1 MTDFDHTQ
9 HGGLEAELELVRT
22 TVRRFFAEEVAPH
35 YATWEK
41 QGYIDRGLWR
51 KAGELGLLCPTIREQ
66 DGGLGADIRY
76 SRVVIEEMARSNC
89 ELPGIYLHSDIVVP
103 YIARLGTEEQ
113 KRKWLPGCISGDVVT
128 CIGIS
133 EPDAGSDMRGL
144 RTGAVRDGD
153 DWVISGQK
161 IFITNG
167 WLADLALIVANT
179 GDKDNTSTKSIFLVE
194 TFRDGF
200 RRGQLLEKVGQKAQD
215 TTELFLDEVRVPA
228 DALLGEAG
236 NGLGYLM
243 QELPTERLLI
253 AISALALTE
262 TVFAQTVD
270 YVHQRRAFGK
280 AIAEF
285 QVTRFTLAEL
295 KTEIEVG
302 KAFVDNCIDE
312 VLNGTL
318 GTSRASMAKLWLTE
332 MQGRVIDRCVQLFG
346 GYGYMWEY
354 PVARAFAN
362 ARGQRIYGGSND
374 IMKEIIAREI
384 FAK

>member
-1 MTDFDHTQ
+1 
-9 HGGLEAELELVRT
+9 
-22 TVRRFFAEEVAPH
+22 
-35 YATWEK
+35 
-41 QGYIDRGLWR
+41 
-51 KAGELGLLCPTIREQ
+51 
-66 DGGLGADIRY
+66 
-76 SRVVIEEMARSNC
+76 
-89 ELPGIYLHSDIVVP
+89 
-103 YIARLGTEEQ
+103 
-113 KRKWLPGCISGDVVT
+113 
-128 CIGIS
+128 
-133 EPDAGSDMRGL
+133 
-144 RTGAVRDGD
+144 
-153 DWVISGQK
+153 
-161 IFITNG
+161 
-167 WLADLALIVANT
+167 
-179 GDKDNTSTKSIFLVE
+179 VE
-194 TFRDGF
+194 TFHDGF
-200 RRGQLLEKVGQKAQD
+200 RRGQLLEKVGHKAQD

-236 NGLGYLM
+236 KGLGSLM
-243 QELPTERLLI
+243 QELPAERLLI
-253 AISALALTE
+253 AISALALAE
-262 TVFAQTVD
+262 AVFTQTVD

-285 QVTRFTLAEL
+285 QATRFTLAEL

-302 KAFVDNCIDE
+302 KALVDNCVDE